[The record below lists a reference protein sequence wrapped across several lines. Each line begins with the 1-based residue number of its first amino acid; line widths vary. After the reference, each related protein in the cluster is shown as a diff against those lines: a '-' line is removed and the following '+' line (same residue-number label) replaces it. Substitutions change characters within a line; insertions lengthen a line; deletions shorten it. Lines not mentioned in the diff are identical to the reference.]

1 MKYIVYQT
9 TNKVNNKIY
18 IGVHKTENPEIFDG
32 YLANG
37 VYIYRPSSYMNPR
50 TYFQYAVKKYGI
62 KNFIRTNI
70 KVFDTEEEAYA
81 LEAELVNQEFIERD
95 DTYNLIL
102 GGRSTEQFMVKVYMY
117 DLDGNFER
125 EFESLIS
132 AAKYLNP
139 NATGGGHL
147 PRAIKKRHQF
157 HGHQFSYEKID
168 KMPKLKTNRDVSKEI
183 ARPYTG
189 GKVGRYDKEGNLL
202 EVFETMTH
210 VVKAGYNNAKKV
222 ALGQR
227 ETCKG
232 FVFKYLD

>member
-37 VYIYRPSSYMNPR
+37 VYIYRPSSYMNPK

-62 KNFIRTNI
+62 KNFVRTTI

-81 LEAELVNQEFIERD
+81 LEAELVNQEFLERD

-102 GGRSTEQFMVKVYMY
+102 GGRDVTQFMVKVYMY
-117 DLDGNFER
+117 DLDGNFEM
-125 EFESLIS
+125 EFESLIA

-157 HGHQFSYEKID
+157 LGHQFSYEKVD
-168 KMPKLKTNRDVSKEI
+168 KMPKLKAMKNREHVEK
-183 ARPYTG
+183 PYSG
-189 GKVGRYDKEGNLL
+189 GKVGRFDKEGNLL
-202 EVFETMTH
+202 ETFETMTDC
-210 VVKAGYNNAKKV
+210 VKAGYKNAKLV
-222 ALGQR
+222 ALGKR
-227 ETCKG
+227 NVCKG